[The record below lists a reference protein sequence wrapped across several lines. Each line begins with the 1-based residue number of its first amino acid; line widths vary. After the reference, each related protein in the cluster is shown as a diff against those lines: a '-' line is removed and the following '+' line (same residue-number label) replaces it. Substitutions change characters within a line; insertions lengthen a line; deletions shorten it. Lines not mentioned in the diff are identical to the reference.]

1 MSETFER
8 ITPDQVDA
16 QAGHVYRYQLAIDW
30 LDNAKSVVDIA
41 CGVGYGAKIMARPDL
56 DYVGVDKI
64 EPDAKYKKYG
74 RWVSGVD
81 LNTYKL
87 DSKFDVAV
95 CFETL
100 EHLKFPQHL
109 ADELMANSRII
120 LVSVPTRPT
129 KHFNAYHLH
138 DFTVNDVLSL
148 FSGCKVL
155 HLEDQPEELS
165 HIFVFEPKENTL

>member
-41 CGVGYGAKIMARPDL
+41 CGVGYGAKIMAQPSL
-56 DYVGVDKI
+56 AYVGVDKI

-81 LNTYKL
+81 LNTYEL

-100 EHLKFPQHL
+100 EHLENPQHL
-109 ADELMANSRII
+109 ADQLMANARTI

-129 KHFNAYHLH
+129 KHMNEYHLH
-138 DFTVNDVLSL
+138 DFTVDDVVAMFDKVEL
-148 FSGCKVL
+148 FY
-155 HLEDQPEELS
+155 LEDQPEELS
-165 HIFVFEPKENTL
+165 HIFVFGTPDAA

>member
-16 QAGHVYRYQLAIDW
+16 QVGHVYRYQLALEW
-30 LDNAKSVVDIA
+30 LDNAKNVVDIA
-41 CGVGYGAKIMARPDL
+41 CGVGYGGKILAQPDL

-81 LNTYKL
+81 LNAYEI

-100 EHLKFPQHL
+100 EHLENPQHL
-109 ADELMANSRII
+109 ADQLMANARTI

-129 KHFNAYHLH
+129 KHMNEYHLH
-138 DFTVNDVLSL
+138 DFTVDDIVAMFDKAELL
-148 FSGCKVL
+148 Y
-155 HLEDQPEELS
+155 LEDQPEELS
-165 HIFVFEPKENTL
+165 HIFVFQVGD

>member
-1 MSETFER
+1 MSETFKR

-16 QAGHVYRYQLAIDW
+16 QAGHVYRYQLAINW

-41 CGVGYGAKIMARPDL
+41 CGVGYGAKIMAQPGL

-74 RWVSGVD
+74 RWVSNVD

-109 ADELMANSRII
+109 ADQLMANARTI

-148 FSGCKVL
+148 FPGCKVL